1 MYRFVRSGKLDAL
14 FDWVDVNVAPDIK
27 AGMYRLVTPFPR
39 RQLQAGGTASLEEA
53 GLTQKQEA
61 LFLEPL

>member
-1 MYRFVRSGKLDAL
+1 METL
-14 FDWVDVNVAPDIK
+14 FDWVDVNVGPDIK
-27 AGMYRLVTPFPR
+27 AGMYRLVAPFPR
-39 RQLQAGGTASLEEA
+39 RQLQPGSTASLEEA